1 MEEEPPKNPNLKL
14 IIEKGPRK
22 GEALDCSHGS
32 TIRIGRVIRGNT
44 FTIKDPA
51 ISQNHLLIQ
60 SDGSHWSISDLD
72 TSNGTVLN
80 DTALPPNSPAHL
92 SHGDIIK
99 IGTTT
104 SITVVIERNTD
115 PPPPPPT
122 SQQRN
127 TRRQAAAA
135 RARAPKKER
144 VETSIGSEA
153 VAIDDDD
160 SGIGEKANSI
170 AVKIEEKVNLGI
182 ARPPRRNPRRRAAP
196 GVGNST
202 NLTSEGSSLKEN
214 VGFAAEIT
222 SISSKGEE
230 KGGSLEIPPVPR
242 GTRRRAA
249 AAAAKVACEDKS
261 EPLES
266 NLVAESRVG
275 AETTSISAKGEEKG
289 SSFEMPPVPRITR
302 RRAAADTAKA
312 ACEEKSVPLESN
324 LVVDGRRES
333 EKVDSGEAV
342 GENQTRGEDVGAG
355 DRKKE
360 MENIT
365 MGEWFDRMEK
375 YLPRKVNEAAD
386 RIIARLRQRQEQ
398 FEEFI
403 RERHQNGDGE
413 LPVSD

>member
-1 MEEEPPKNPNLKL
+1 M
-14 IIEKGPRK
+14 
-22 GEALDCSHGS
+22 
-32 TIRIGRVIRGNT
+32 
-44 FTIKDPA
+44 
-51 ISQNHLLIQ
+51 
-60 SDGSHWSISDLD
+60 
-72 TSNGTVLN
+72 
-80 DTALPPNSPAHL
+80 
-92 SHGDIIK
+92 
-99 IGTTT
+99 
-104 SITVVIERNTD
+104 
-115 PPPPPPT
+115 
-122 SQQRN
+122 
-127 TRRQAAAA
+127 
-135 RARAPKKER
+135 
-144 VETSIGSEA
+144 ETSLGSEV

-160 SGIGEKANSI
+160 SEIGEKANLI
-170 AVKIEEKVNLGI
+170 AAKIEEKVNLGI

-202 NLTSEGSSLKEN
+202 NLTSEGSSLNEN
-214 VGFAAEIT
+214 VGVAAEIT
-222 SISSKGEE
+222 SISAKGEE
-230 KGGSLEIPPVPR
+230 KGRSLEIPPVPR

-249 AAAAKVACEDKS
+249 VAAAKVACEDKS

-275 AETTSISAKGEEKG
+275 AETTSNTAKGEEKG
-289 SSFEMPPVPRITR
+289 GGLEMPPVSRSTR

-324 LVVDGRRES
+324 LVVDSRRES

-342 GENQTRGEDVGAG
+342 DENQTRGEDVGAG
-355 DRKKE
+355 DKKKE

-365 MGEWFDRMEK
+365 LGEWFDRMEK

-403 RERHQNGDGE
+403 RERRPNGDGE